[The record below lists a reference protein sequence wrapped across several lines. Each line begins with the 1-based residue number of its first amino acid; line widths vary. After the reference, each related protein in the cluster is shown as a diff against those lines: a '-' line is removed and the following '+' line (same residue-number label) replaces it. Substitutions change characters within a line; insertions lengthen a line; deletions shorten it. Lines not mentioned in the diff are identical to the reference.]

1 LLTRNM
7 TRIAKTNS
15 IILLD
20 AKNLEVNFNGWESFL
35 DEVDD
40 KEVIEILCRRTKTGV
55 PCGDENFI

>member
-1 LLTRNM
+1 M